1 MTQKEDTGRFSDLGI
16 ATNFLTIL
24 SDKGFKIPTP
34 IQRQVISPALE
45 GKDIVGI
52 AQTGTGKTLAF
63 GIPMIQN
70 LAKNKGQGLI
80 LVPTREL
87 ALQVEEALNQVGRPL
102 KMTCAVVIG
111 GVSQH
116 PQVRAL
122 QRNPNIVIA
131 TPGRL
136 MDLIEQRAFS
146 LKNVNMITLDEGDR
160 MLDMGFLPEI
170 KKILKMVKKE
180 RQTMLFSATMP
191 KIIST
196 LATQFM
202 KLPLRI
208 EVAPQGTSAENTDQE
223 IFVVR
228 KNDKMRLL
236 DAILEQYKD
245 DKVLVF
251 SRTKHGAKRIARDIN
266 NMGHTA
272 TEIHGNR
279 SQAQRVKA
287 LDGFTKG
294 RFRVMVATDI
304 AARGIDVKDIN
315 LVINFDLPDGLDDYV
330 HRIGRTGRAGKSGK
344 AISFV
349 TPPEKADVRKIERLI
364 RKTLPI
370 IKLPELPAERK
381 RPVIKR
387 GYEGTGRTLNKKYN
401 PRHGQKNTRGKRSGG
416 GGKTYSRN
424 ERPTSG
430 SQRNNSGSGQSHPTN
445 FRQRRNSGR

>member
-1 MTQKEDTGRFSDLGI
+1 MQKEDTGRFDDLGI
-16 ATNFLTIL
+16 ATNFLAIL
-24 SDKGFKIPTP
+24 SKKGFKTPTP
-34 IQRQVISPALE
+34 IQHQVIPAALE

-87 ALQVEEALNQVGRPL
+87 ALQVEESLNQIGTPI
-102 KMTCAVVIG
+102 KMTTAVIIG

-122 QRNPNIVIA
+122 QRRPHIVIA

-136 MDLIEQRAFS
+136 MDLIDQSAYS
-146 LKNVNMITLDEGDR
+146 LKNVNIITLDEGDR

-170 KKILKMVKKE
+170 KKILQMVRKD

-191 KIIST
+191 KAIST
-196 LATQFM
+196 LATKFM

-208 EVAPQGTSAENTDQE
+208 EVAPQGTSVENTQQE
-223 IFVVR
+223 LFVVR
-228 KNDKMRLL
+228 KNEKMRLL

-251 SRTKHGAKRIARDIN
+251 SRTKHGAKRIARDIE

-294 RFRVMVATDI
+294 RFRIMVATDI

-364 RKTLPI
+364 RKSLPIVALPTLP
-370 IKLPELPAERK
+370 PERSKHVFQK
-381 RPVIKR
+381 RSQSGDRNNQK
-387 GYEGTGRTLNKKYN
+387 NFN
-401 PRHGQKNTRGKRSGG
+401 PRHGQKNFRGKRSKSKKGG
-416 GGKTYSRN
+416 NSYSGNRN
-424 ERPTSG
+424 ES
-430 SQRNNSGSGQSHPTN
+430 SQGNRSNSG
-445 FRQRRNSGR
+445 QRRRSGR